1 MSIRNMRCWQ
11 ACLLAALLAAGCTS
25 EEEEKAVAQATAFA
39 EDYFNLR
46 FDEAFARCTPDSRKW
61 IAFRASNITERDLE
75 TLRAAGEDAYVGS
88 ARCERMD
95 DSTAVVRCVVCEAL
109 APDSLEQRKGR
120 IASRATYLIPLQKTG
135 KKWRV
140 RMEGPLRNA
149 K

>member
-1 MSIRNMRCWQ
+1 MRCWRT
-11 ACLLAALLAAGCTS
+11 CLLAALLAAGCTS

-109 APDSLEQRKGR
+109 LAAVYYIWFYEKYDRRGGRHGDTDAPGES
-120 IASRATYLIPLQKTG
+120 
-135 KKWRV
+135 
-140 RMEGPLRNA
+140 
-149 K
+149 